1 MLQLAL
7 KYFKDTEAN
16 INNVLVMTGDF
27 NIRDN
32 FWDTNYL
39 HHSIHSNLLIDIA
52 ESMHLGLFFPSNYI
66 STRYS
71 DNNHNLNSVIDLIF
85 LRYGSEELKKHS
97 IHPKWRLV
105 PSYAPL
111 MVTIPIFEKHIQ
123 TKKHMIV
130 KDSNNKK
137 NFVNE
142 LIKAIRT
149 INTDSISDCES
160 LEHIGQSLAYIMERI
175 WTKNSKIVNITKHSK
190 SWWNANC
197 NRDFEKYRFSKR
209 IEDWKQFKS
218 TVKRTKHLF
227 FDQKIQ
233 EIANKRHG
241 PWKLISWVNK

>member
-1 MLQLAL
+1 
-7 KYFKDTEAN
+7 
-16 INNVLVMTGDF
+16 
-27 NIRDN
+27 
-32 FWDTNYL
+32 
-39 HHSIHSNLLIDIA
+39 
-52 ESMHLGLFFPSNYI
+52 
-66 STRYS
+66 
-71 DNNHNLNSVIDLIF
+71 
-85 LRYGSEELKKHS
+85 
-97 IHPKWRLV
+97 
-105 PSYAPL
+105 
-111 MVTIPIFEKHIQ
+111 
-123 TKKHMIV
+123 MIV

-149 INTDSISDCES
+149 INTNSISDCES
-160 LEHIGQSLAYIMERI
+160 LEHIVQSLAYIMERI

-197 NRDFEKYRFSKR
+197 NRDFEKYRSSKR

-241 PWKLISWVNK
+241 PWKLINWVNK